1 MEQTTDTDG
10 FPQDGFPRQ
19 LPDNCVEYILFII
32 DDQLEARRRLPALE
46 HVRKKALQLAG
57 TLTKDYIWQRDSLSL
72 EVKNDGGLLYLHGAS
87 YYGDSIED
95 EWLIVYLLRELSKT
109 SSNLWVRVSDSDGE
123 FLLVEA
129 ANVLPT
135 WLSPEID
142 TNRVWINQGR
152 LHLIPLHDKTGK
164 GPLTLDQA
172 IDHIRG
178 DTSSLVQSSLVET
191 EAFYRLEKY
200 PGQIQAAMHHSLTTL
215 PRKLAYIL
223 HEKPAAIAP
232 AVEAFYL
239 RDPISM
245 KSLLS
250 ISGKTSFP
258 PQDLVTVSVKY
269 TKVLF
274 AQLKSQKFTSPP
286 AWSGI
291 LERAESETGSAGV
304 SHDDLARLEVGM
316 KLTCGF
322 EMLASNAATKNNRI
336 AREVAILL
344 EDLEEDGDQ
353 ALPSDSA
360 IESWSGVKR
369 NDDESWM
376 DINYEEFEKAL
387 DGKGG
392 DQKGEKAGGFG
403 DASAQADLQKMVKRF
418 ESFLNDETAGLEG
431 AELDD
436 MDEDDDLSD
445 YEDDSEDED
454 KDVSFDEE
462 QFAKMMR
469 EMMGMPAEVPT
480 QSKKPPRDVE
490 RTGQIEGIDE
500 QEDEDIRRLATQME
514 AELNSHGALQLD
526 PTPRKLKALKQK
538 SAAGDKGKEVPH
550 DGDMEESSEEN
561 GEESGSEEEVDIDY
575 NLAKNLLESFKSQGG
590 AAGPVGNMMG
600 MFGMQLPR
608 DEDDAE

>member
-1 MEQTTDTDG
+1 MEENTNT
-10 FPQDGFPRQ
+10 QDYFQEGFPRQ
-19 LPDNCVEYILFII
+19 LPENCVEYILFVI

-46 HVRKKALQLAG
+46 DVRKRAMQLTA
-57 TLTKDYIWQRDSLSL
+57 TLTKDYVWQRDSLNL
-72 EVKNDGGLLYLHGAS
+72 EVKNDGGLLYLYGSS
-87 YYGDSIED
+87 YYGDAIED
-95 EWLIVYLLRELSKT
+95 EWLIVYLLRELSK
-109 SSNLWVRVSDSDGE
+109 SSSDLWIRVSDSDGE

-129 ANVLPT
+129 ANVLPP

-142 TNRVWINQGR
+142 TNRVWINQGK
-152 LHLIPLHDKTGK
+152 LHLIPLQDKTDK
-164 GPLTLDQA
+164 KPLTLDQA
-172 IDHIRG
+172 IGHIRG
-178 DTSSLVQSSLVET
+178 DTSSLIQSSLVEA

-200 PGQIQAAMHHSLTTL
+200 PGQIQAAMHHSLTTI

-250 ISGKTSFP
+250 TSGKLSFP
-258 PQDLVTVSVKY
+258 PQDLVTISVKY

-274 AQLKSQKFTSPP
+274 AQLKSQKFTPPP
-286 AWSGI
+286 AWTGTM
-291 LERAESETGSAGV
+291 ENAESETGSAGV
-304 SHDDLARLEVGM
+304 TQETLARLEVGM

-322 EMLASNAATKNNRI
+322 EMLASNATTKNNRT

-344 EDLEEDGDQ
+344 EDLEEDGDE
-353 ALPSDSA
+353 ALPNDA
-360 IESWSGVKR
+360 DIESWTGVKQD
-369 NDDESWM
+369 DDESWM

-387 DGKGG
+387 DGKGDG
-392 DQKGEKAGGFG
+392 QKGVKGGFG
-403 DASAQADLQKMVKRF
+403 DASAQADLQKMIERF
-418 ESFLNDETAGLEG
+418 ESFLNDETAGFEG

-436 MDEDDDLSD
+436 MDEDDDSSD
-445 YEDDSEDED
+445 YEENSEDED

-469 EMMGMPAEVPT
+469 EMMGMPAEVSA
-480 QSKKPPRDVE
+480 QSKPPRREVGNTGRVE
-490 RTGQIEGIDE
+490 EIDE
-500 QEDEDIRRLATQME
+500 QEDEEIRRLATQME

-538 SAAGDKGKEVPH
+538 SAADDKGKEVQH
-550 DGDMEESSEEN
+550 DDDS
-561 GEESGSEEEVDIDY
+561 EESGSEEEVDIDY

-608 DEDDAE
+608 DEENAE

>member
-1 MEQTTDTDG
+1 MEENTNT
-10 FPQDGFPRQ
+10 QDYFQEGFPRQ
-19 LPDNCVEYILFII
+19 LPENCVEYILFVI

-46 HVRKKALQLAG
+46 DVRKRAMQLTA
-57 TLTKDYIWQRDSLSL
+57 TLTKDYIWQRDSLNL
-72 EVKNDGGLLYLHGAS
+72 EVKNDGGLLYLYGSS
-87 YYGDSIED
+87 YYGDAIED
-95 EWLIVYLLRELSKT
+95 EWLIVYLLRELSK
-109 SSNLWVRVSDSDGE
+109 SSSDLWIRVSDSDGE

-129 ANVLPT
+129 ANVLPP

-142 TNRVWINQGR
+142 TNRVWINQGK
-152 LHLIPLHDKTGK
+152 LHLIPLQDKTDK
-164 GPLTLDQA
+164 KPLTLDQA
-172 IDHIRG
+172 IGYIRG
-178 DTSSLVQSSLVET
+178 DTSSLIQSSLVEA

-200 PGQIQAAMHHSLTTL
+200 PGQIQAAMHHSLTTI

-250 ISGKTSFP
+250 TSGKLSFP
-258 PQDLVTVSVKY
+258 PQDLVTISVKY

-274 AQLKSQKFTSPP
+274 AQLKSQKFTPPP
-286 AWSGI
+286 AWTGTM
-291 LERAESETGSAGV
+291 EKAESETGSAGV
-304 SHDDLARLEVGM
+304 TQETLARLEVGM

-322 EMLASNAATKNNRI
+322 EMLASNATTKNNRT

-344 EDLEEDGDQ
+344 EDLEEDGDE
-353 ALPSDSA
+353 ALPNDA
-360 IESWSGVKR
+360 DIESWTGVKQD
-369 NDDESWM
+369 DDESWM

-392 DQKGEKAGGFG
+392 GQKGVKGGFG
-403 DASAQADLQKMVKRF
+403 DASAQADLQKMVERF
-418 ESFLNDETAGLEG
+418 ESFLNDETAGFEG

-436 MDEDDDLSD
+436 MDEDDDSSD
-445 YEDDSEDED
+445 YEEDSEDED

-469 EMMGMPAEVPT
+469 EMMGMPAEVSA
-480 QSKKPPRDVE
+480 QSKPPRREVGNTGRVE
-490 RTGQIEGIDE
+490 EIDE
-500 QEDEDIRRLATQME
+500 QEDEEIRRLATQME

-538 SAAGDKGKEVPH
+538 SAADDKGKEVQY
-550 DGDMEESSEEN
+550 DDDT
-561 GEESGSEEEVDIDY
+561 EESGSEEEVDIDY

-608 DEDDAE
+608 DEENAE